1 LPSLRT
7 VHGRGRP
14 LDQAEA
20 PAVLFSSRLSPS
32 GDQLQYWTAWSGQ
45 VESVHKTEQLESAIS
60 RRQQNRVLTFARKG
74 DRSGTMDASM
84 QFGEID
90 ASMIAES
97 TRFLQ
102 ERAKQAKAAAVSAS
116 AKVAEPIVSE
126 PVEPISTEATPTE
139 PTSTPAPASSS
150 PAPPAPPVKA
160 APKSW
165 AALLRPSVSASAKAS
180 DAARSTSGS
189 AEPPTGE
196 SASAAQAVPA
206 EGGGKPV
213 KPIGYAAAAAAG
225 SASRSGELDLGKL
238 LSEGVGGL
246 PLSAGAAGLASVP
259 RGLINTGNMCFANSV
274 SGTSQSRFVAPTD
287 RTCSTRSCKCLP
299 IVIPS
304 TFCCKN

>member
-1 LPSLRT
+1 
-7 VHGRGRP
+7 
-14 LDQAEA
+14 
-20 PAVLFSSRLSPS
+20 
-32 GDQLQYWTAWSGQ
+32 
-45 VESVHKTEQLESAIS
+45 
-60 RRQQNRVLTFARKG
+60 
-74 DRSGTMDASM
+74 M
-84 QFGEID
+84 QFGEVN

-116 AKVAEPIVSE
+116 VKVTEPIVSE
-126 PVEPISTEATPTE
+126 PAEQISTEATPNE

-150 PAPPAPPVKA
+150 PAPPAPPVKV

-189 AEPPTGE
+189 AEPPTGG
-196 SASAAQAVPA
+196 SASAGQAGPT

-213 KPIGYAAAAAAG
+213 KPIGYAAATAAG
-225 SASRSGELDLGKL
+225 SASRSGEMDLGKL

-274 SGTSQSRFVAPTD
+274 SGTSQSRFFASTD
-287 RTCSTRSCKCLP
+287 RIYSTRSCKCLP

-304 TFCCKN
+304 ISCYKN